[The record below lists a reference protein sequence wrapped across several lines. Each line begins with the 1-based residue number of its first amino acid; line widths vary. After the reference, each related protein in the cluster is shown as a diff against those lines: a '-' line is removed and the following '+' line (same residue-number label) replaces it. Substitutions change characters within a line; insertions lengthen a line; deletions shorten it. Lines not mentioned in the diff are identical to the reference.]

1 MTWPSPGEFRSA
13 VQTPN
18 FCFEHLDL
26 RLGDV
31 RTTLSGIPA
40 NWAGNFACVFQVS
53 RSTSRKFAVRCF
65 TREVG
70 DQRDR
75 YGQLAG
81 FLKDNK
87 PESFVGFE
95 YLDRGIRVK
104 GAWYPIVK
112 MDWVEGDTLD
122 KFVETRLNENKPNEI
137 QDMAAKWLQ
146 TTMDL
151 RRRHIVHNDLQHGNI
166 MVQGGNFRLVDYDGV
181 ILPKLPK
188 KSSSEVGHANYQHPQ
203 RSDQHYGDY
212 VDNFPALVLYLSLLA
227 ISADPGLWASF
238 NTGQNLILTKQ
249 DYRNPKDSKCFKALK
264 QSPDTAVASL
274 AAYLEECCHK
284 PVDQV
289 PNLES
294 ILQRLNTPLGRPS
307 PSPSEFRELLRTSQ
321 ATAPPVPNQRK
332 SPAPQVPV
340 SRQTRLPVKP
350 PTHPTAQPTYVGPTG
365 TDAVGYFNDG
375 TFLQKQAKYDLA
387 IERFNSALDLDPNYV
402 DALYHRGR
410 AYQSKQLYDRAIKD
424 YSTAIGING
433 DYGDCWFY
441 RGWAYFNLRKYDLA
455 IRDFDQA
462 IRVVPNHAEAIAYRS
477 LAGLRMDTISN
488 ANRRNS
494 LAAPGPAARPSFH
507 LARPSAPP
515 SGEQISPGSINE
527 ISTRRRAQQTATLVP
542 ALVKAHK
549 KAAILL
555 LLAAVGLIGLIL
567 LSVVSLNPEPHQKL
581 PNYEVYVLNHNFIPT
596 QSPQVPDNLLA
607 ANYTLWPPPM
617 AVVSRDSNYLI
628 WTVAFDVSREAE
640 DFDIEGYARW
650 LDVTNPNRPLLML
663 ESPWRLR
670 GDLENGEQAII
681 PRSDVVP
688 PEGDT
693 GEPKRFVYSSAGLG
707 REEPGLWQ
715 PGFYQVQFLDNRH
728 EVLVDWNF
736 EVR

>member
-1 MTWPSPGEFRSA
+1 MAWPSNTLFA
-13 VQTPN
+13 DAIQTPD
-18 FCFEHLDL
+18 FCFEHPDL
-26 RLGDV
+26 KGGKV
-31 RTTLSGIPA
+31 RVDQRGMPA
-40 NWAGNFACVFQVS
+40 TWAGNFACVFQVS

-151 RRRHIVHNDLQHGNI
+151 RRRHIVHSNLQHGNT

-375 TFLQKQAKYDLA
+375 QSRPVLRSPRQGDNGHHLRMLELINIARRNAGVPKVALGNNPAPQMHANSCLQTGTVSHWNLNGLKPYMRYSLVGGCQNNAENWFD
-387 IERFNSALDLDPNYV
+387 
-402 DALYHRGR
+402 
-410 AYQSKQLYDRAIKD
+410 QLYGGSPGVTDIAKEINYAMTSLMNSPGHRDTILDRWYRKVSIGLAWDRQHFVAIQHFE
-424 YSTAIGING
+424 G
-433 DYGDCWFY
+433 DFVEYGRFPTITDGMLRFSVRVKSGVRFRDDDNLSVDIWYDPPPCRLTQSQLLRVNAYDGGVIVASIRRPLSAGYCWQQDSGSIEIQRMRCPEDIPHDEPMPASFEE
-441 RGWAYFNLRKYDLA
+441 RRAL
-455 IRDFDQA
+455 IT
-462 IRVVPNHAEAIAYRS
+462 EAYRNNQFVHCS
-477 LAGLRMDTISN
+477 AVSFPFITAQEWIQGDEYFSIEADISSVI
-488 ANRRNS
+488 NRCG
-494 LAAPGPAARPSFH
+494 PG
-507 LARPSAPP
+507 
-515 SGEQISPGSINE
+515 
-527 ISTRRRAQQTATLVP
+527 
-542 ALVKAHK
+542 
-549 KAAILL
+549 
-555 LLAAVGLIGLIL
+555 
-567 LSVVSLNPEPHQKL
+567 
-581 PNYEVYVLNHNFIPT
+581 
-596 QSPQVPDNLLA
+596 
-607 ANYTLWPPPM
+607 
-617 AVVSRDSNYLI
+617 
-628 WTVAFDVSREAE
+628 
-640 DFDIEGYARW
+640 
-650 LDVTNPNRPLLML
+650 
-663 ESPWRLR
+663 
-670 GDLENGEQAII
+670 
-681 PRSDVVP
+681 
-688 PEGDT
+688 
-693 GEPKRFVYSSAGLG
+693 VYSLVLWAPMDQT
-707 REEPGLWQ
+707 EETANISRYSI
-715 PGFYQVQFLDNRH
+715 FVNDA
-728 EVLVDWNF
+728 
-736 EVR
+736 